1 MATKTKTPTP
11 TPVEKPA
18 PPPLTP
24 ATARRH
30 STIERLAYLATG
42 IAAAAGPQMDNP
54 WMHAAGAAVAPT
66 TLLYLWSRTR
76 RRDAAALLTSCQRAL
91 PALGLGASYT
101 AALLA
106 SGTSWW
112 EMAAPL
118 GVAALSAVAAP
129 VTRSR
134 RIRHEAAHLPE
145 IITKTAGT
153 LATTPT
159 TGDAYLDGL
168 RQLWEAAGDT
178 GSTTLQHLRH
188 YPGRPDFEAII
199 TAPPGEAVPTKITER
214 VVAAVF
220 DVPEHQIE
228 FADIPGAGPGHRAV
242 RITPTLLPHTRTEG
256 TGPEDLWQTYVS
268 APSGAAPGVELVTYR
283 VDEDRITLRIAA
295 PRGKSL
301 TVRHDAL
308 CSALGIDDPSR
319 VVLEG
324 AGPREALV
332 YIYRINPLLDVREPT
347 AQDLTMDDRGRIAI
361 GITHDGQL
369 AKIQLFDYETGRAQH
384 GISAGTTGAGKSGLM
399 RILGCAQRLSAVI
412 SWMADVQGGMS
423 MPEMGGRID
432 WFARGPEET
441 MTQLRTLHRVKVYRE
456 THSTGRGDFDPAGDW
471 ALIQWTG
478 DEINRLLSSLD
489 QEVRKEASWMIA
501 DLQKTGQKV
510 GIGVDLAVQSLHLKE
525 LGDNHEIREKGKEG
539 HVLLMR
545 TASSSTQSMGLDGIA
560 PAGAHISPI
569 PKRIYEGGGARERFE
584 GTAETE
590 GTPTPGMAW
599 LFTEEKAMLM
609 RTFTLK
615 KVNGRFPQLETLM
628 DNVPL
633 PTLTPGEAQAAGPAY
648 ASRGGQPTNEPPTA
662 VEAAPS
668 LDTATNT
675 PGPTDD
681 PDTTAAKPT
690 EHTSAFKKSPTLKEK
705 ITAALTDHPNGL
717 RVREIRQ
724 AVGCGTDTGPSTG
737 SVNNAVSALATE
749 GLLIACGGGVYRL
762 PDQS

>member
-1 MATKTKTPTP
+1 MATKTPTP
-11 TPVEKPA
+11 AEPTPA
-18 PPPLTP
+18 PLAP
-24 ATARRH
+24 AAARRR
-30 STIERLAYLATG
+30 STIERIAYAAAG
-42 IAAAAGPQMDNP
+42 IAATAGPQMDNP
-54 WMHAAGAAVAPT
+54 WIHAAGVATAPA
-66 TLLYLWSRTR
+66 TLLYLWGRTR
-76 RRDAAALLTSCQRAL
+76 TGDAARLLTSCHRAL
-91 PALGLGASYT
+91 PALGLSASYT
-101 AALLA
+101 TALL
-106 SGTSWW
+106 SPGLSWW
-112 EMAAPL
+112 EVAAP
-118 GVAALSAVAAP
+118 VSIAALSAVAAP

-134 RIRHEAAHLPE
+134 RIQHEVAHLPE
-145 IITKTAGT
+145 TLTKTAT
-153 LATTPT
+153 NLATTPAS
-159 TGDAYLDGL
+159 GDAYLDGL
-168 RQLWEAAGDT
+168 RHLWEAAADT
-178 GSTTLQHLRH
+178 GTTTLHYVRQ

-228 FADIPGAGPGHRAV
+228 FADIPGAGPGRRAV
-242 RITPTLLPHTRTEG
+242 RVAPTVLSQTPTAG

-332 YIYRINPLLDVREPT
+332 YIYRVNPLLDVREPT

-399 RILGCAQRLSAVI
+399 RILGCAQRLSGVI

-432 WFARGPEET
+432 WFARGPQET

-456 THSTGRGDFDPAGDW
+456 THSTGRGDFDPAGEW

-560 PAGAHISPI
+560 PAGAHVSPI
-569 PKRIYEGGGARERFE
+569 PKRIYDGGGARERFE

-628 DNVPL
+628 DNAPL
-633 PTLTPGEAQAAGPAY
+633 PTLTPGEADAAGTAY
-648 ASRGGQPTNEPPTA
+648 THRGGQPTTEEHPATSPT
-662 VEAAPS
+662 P
-668 LDTATNT
+668 
-675 PGPTDD
+675 
-681 PDTTAAKPT
+681 TTAEPTKPT
-690 EHTSAFKKSPTLKEK
+690 EPDPAPPTFTKGPTLKEK
-705 ITAALTDHPNGL
+705 ITTALTGHPTGL

-724 AVGCGTDTGPSTG
+724 ALGCGTDGGPSTG
-737 SVNNAVSALATE
+737 SVNNAVSAMATE
-749 GLLIACGGGVYRL
+749 GLLIACGSGIYRL
-762 PDQS
+762 PTHS